1 MAILRHPEFNSDDIV
16 SNVRRLRQWRT
27 RLPLQNIYGHDI
39 AIKSKDTPSTSVPT
53 KQAYTL
59 SVKDIIQKC
68 LDNPKIYSKLYFGSG
83 VEKSKKS
90 EFWHGE
96 IWKESPFFGKHMLK
110 INRSMYVLSVDMYL
124 VLKERA
130 SVCMYVLIY

>member
-1 MAILRHPEFNSDDIV
+1 MILWVMYEDYDNGGPGYPCR
-16 SNVRRLRQWRT
+16 
-27 RLPLQNIYGHDI
+27 IYMSWYCD
-39 AIKSKDTPSTSVPT
+39 K
-53 KQAYTL
+53 
-59 SVKDIIQKC
+59 VKDIIQKC

-110 INRSMYVLSVDMYL
+110 INRSMSYPLICIWCWKREL
-124 VLKERA
+124 A
-130 SVCMYVLIY
+130 CACMC